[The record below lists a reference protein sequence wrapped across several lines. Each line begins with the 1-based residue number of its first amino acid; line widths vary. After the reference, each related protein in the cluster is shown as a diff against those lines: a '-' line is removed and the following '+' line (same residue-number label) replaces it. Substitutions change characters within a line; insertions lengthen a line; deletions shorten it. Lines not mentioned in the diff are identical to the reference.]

1 MPALRVNSGTV
12 LHPSSDR
19 RTGSIASVR
28 DDTAPLVDKR
38 AAALPEL
45 TRGADIQVN
54 ERLSLRRYLCPLS
67 LCPTGQLPPSGT
79 TPGKAVRRS
88 YSAWRLC
95 FELNRCGRTS
105 SRNRE
110 LSLQLAST
118 EELDAIWPWALLVL
132 AGVITAAWA
141 IAVGWAAVA
150 LVRWL
155 VG

>member
-67 LCPTGQLPPSGT
+67 LASPDNCPRPGLPQAKPSGDH
-79 TPGKAVRRS
+79 TPPGGFV
-88 YSAWRLC
+88 
-95 FELNRCGRTS
+95 S
-105 SRNRE
+105 S
-110 LSLQLAST
+110 
-118 EELDAIWPWALLVL
+118 
-132 AGVITAAWA
+132 
-141 IAVGWAAVA
+141 
-150 LVRWL
+150 
-155 VG
+155 